1 MRLSEERYD
10 NPAYRD
16 IKIRLILQRKKAE
29 KKVLPKKSWPPQSV
43 FSAWGS
49 HKNKLPKV
57 QVFLLKRLKNLF
69 KFKRKQS
76 PR

>member
-1 MRLSEERYD
+1 MTILPIETL
-10 NPAYRD
+10 
-16 IKIRLILQRKKAE
+16 KIRSILRRKKAEKKAGKKAEKKAGKKAE

-57 QVFLLKRLKNLF
+57 QAF
-69 KFKRKQS
+69 Q
-76 PR
+76 

>member
-1 MRLSEERYD
+1 MTILPIETL
-10 NPAYRD
+10 
-16 IKIRLILQRKKAE
+16 KIRSILRRKKAEKKVEKKAGKKAE

-57 QVFLLKRLKNLF
+57 QAF
-69 KFKRKQS
+69 Q
-76 PR
+76 